1 MIDLRKAMIAQSLRV
16 IDQVILSGI
25 YRGHVTIMIAHRSI
39 TYCSLIDHMAQNT
52 DLIVV
57 RFPMEGY
64 TSLNRVITPRETRN
78 LMISFNINKDT
89 VSIAML
95 LGVVQVLRIHF
106 SLN

>member
-64 TSLNRVITPRETRN
+64 LC
-78 LMISFNINKDT
+78 
-89 VSIAML
+89 
-95 LGVVQVLRIHF
+95 IHIF
-106 SLN
+106 HV